1 MFTFLHA
8 ADIHLDSPLLKLEHY
23 DGAPVEDLRSATRRA
38 LENLVE
44 LAIVERVDFVLIA
57 GDLYDGDWKD
67 YNTGLYFVSRMT
79 KLREAGIPVYI
90 IAGNHDAASKMTK
103 TLRLPDKVFLFPTDK
118 PATVHLEDIGVAIH
132 GQGFAKQAV
141 SKDLSAGYPS
151 AVPGCF
157 NIGMLHTCATGR
169 EGHESYAP
177 CKIDGLLSKDY
188 DYWALGHVHKKEVLH
203 EDPLI
208 VFPGNIQGRQIRET
222 GPRGCMLVTV
232 DDSGRANAD
241 FRPLDVIRWMRC
253 NVDASGADRS
263 DDVVDRICEQIKE
276 LFEQSDLP
284 LVTRIEVE
292 GSCRAHAELSADP
305 EHWTN
310 EIRSAAMDLSNGRIW
325 IEKVRLRTNPL
336 SKGKVSEP
344 ADGPVGEIL
353 HLLDEVR
360 SEPAW
365 FGTLGESLNDF
376 WKKLPREI
384 REGKD
389 AISPANTEW
398 LTNMLDQVRPMLL
411 RRLVSSRLVSSR
423 LVSKGDA
430 P

>member
-1 MFTFLHA
+1 VFTFLHA

-23 DGAPVEDLRSATRRA
+23 EGAPVEDLCHATRRA

-67 YNTGLYFVSRMT
+67 YNTGLYFVSQMT

-103 TLRLPDKVFLFPTDK
+103 TLRLPDRVFLFPTDK
-118 PATVHLEDIGVAIH
+118 PGTVHLEDLGVAIH
-132 GQGFAKQAV
+132 GQGFAKPAV
-141 SKDLSAGYPS
+141 RKDLSAGYPS
-151 AVPGCF
+151 AVSGFF

-169 EGHESYAP
+169 EGHEPYAP
-177 CKIDGLLSKDY
+177 CTIEGLLSKDY
-188 DYWALGHVHKKEVLH
+188 DYWALGHVHKREVLH

-208 VFPGNIQGRQIRET
+208 VFPGNIQGRHIRET

-232 DDSGRANAD
+232 DDNGRTNAD

-253 NVDASGADRS
+253 EVEASGTDRG
-263 DDVVDRICEQIKE
+263 DDAVDCICGQLEA
-276 LFEQSDLP
+276 LLEQSDRP

-292 GSCRAHAELSADP
+292 GSCRAHAELAADP

-325 IEKVRLRTNPL
+325 IEKVKLRTNPF
-336 SKGKVSEP
+336 SKGKVSES
-344 ADGPVGEIL
+344 ADGPVSEIL
-353 HLLDEVR
+353 HLLDEVQ
-360 SEPAW
+360 SDPAR
-365 FGTLGESLNDF
+365 FGMLGESLNDF
-376 WKKLPREI
+376 WKKLPMEI
-384 REGKD
+384 KQGRD
-389 AISPANTEW
+389 AISPDNTEW
-398 LTNMLDQVRPMLL
+398 LANMLDQVRPMLL
-411 RRLVSSRLVSSR
+411 RRLVS
-423 LVSKGDA
+423 KGDVL
-430 P
+430 

>member
-1 MFTFLHA
+1 MSVFTFLHA

-67 YNTGLYFVSRMT
+67 YNTGLYFVSQMT

-90 IAGNHDAASKMTK
+90 ITGNHDAASKMTK

-118 PATVHLEDIGVAIH
+118 PGTVHLEDLGVAIH

-141 SKDLSAGYPS
+141 SKDLSAGYPL

-169 EGHESYAP
+169 EGHEPYAP
-177 CKIDGLLSKDY
+177 CTVEGLLSKDY

-208 VFPGNIQGRQIRET
+208 VFSGNIQGRHIRET

-232 DDSGRANAD
+232 DDSGRASAD

-253 NVDASGADRS
+253 EVDASGADRG
-263 DDVVDRICEQIKE
+263 DDVVDRICGQLKE
-276 LFEQSDLP
+276 LLEQNNLP
-284 LVTRIEVE
+284 LVTRIEVD
-292 GSCRAHAELSADP
+292 GSCRAHAELAADS

-353 HLLDEVR
+353 HLLDEVQ
-360 SEPAW
+360 SDPAR

-384 REGKD
+384 KQGRD
-389 AISPANTEW
+389 AISPDNTEW
-398 LTNMLDQVRPMLL
+398 VTNMLDQVRPMLL
-411 RRLVSSRLVSSR
+411 RRLVS
-423 LVSKGDA
+423 KGDVL
-430 P
+430 

>member
-1 MFTFLHA
+1 MFTFLHT

-23 DGAPVEDLRSATRRA
+23 EGAPVEDLRQATRRA

-67 YNTGLYFVSRMT
+67 YNTGLYFVSQMT

-90 IAGNHDAASKMTK
+90 ISGNHDAASKMTK
-103 TLRLPDKVFLFPTDK
+103 TLRLPDRVYLFPTDK
-118 PATVHLEDIGVAIH
+118 PGTIHLEDLGVAIH

-141 SKDLSAGYPS
+141 WKDLSAGYPS
-151 AVPGCF
+151 AVSGFF

-177 CKIDGLLSKDY
+177 CTIEGLLSKDY
-188 DYWALGHVHKKEVLH
+188 DYWALGHVHKREVLH

-208 VFPGNIQGRQIRET
+208 VFPGNIQGRHIRES

-253 NVDASGADRS
+253 EVDASDADRG
-263 DDVVDRICEQIKE
+263 DDVVDRICGQLKE
-276 LFEQSDLP
+276 LLEQSDLP

-292 GSCRAHAELSADP
+292 GPCHAHADLAADP

-310 EIRSAAMDLSNGRIW
+310 EIRSAAMDLSNSRIW
-325 IEKVRLRTNPL
+325 IEKIKLRTSPSSEGKI
-336 SKGKVSEP
+336 SKL
-344 ADGPVGEIL
+344 ADGPIGEIL
-353 HLLDEVR
+353 HLLDEVQSDPVR
-360 SEPAW
+360 
-365 FGTLGESLNDF
+365 FGTLGESLSDF
-376 WKKLPREI
+376 WKKLPRELK
-384 REGKD
+384 GDHD
-389 AISPANTEW
+389 AISPDNTEW
-398 LTNMLDQVRPMLL
+398 LTNMLNQVRPMLL
-411 RRLVSSRLVSSR
+411 RRLVS
-423 LVSKGDA
+423 KGDT